1 MNIPLLNIEIKNPFR
16 KKIEAKKPPEELLQD
31 VAMPTEAG
39 RSSQS
44 IYKTVGFGDFHKI
57 DPLFRKD
64 ILDTLENLSICNN
77 DFSNAVENVVK
88 LANSKHKVYLH
99 EGASDKLIT
108 QVNEYLNK
116 HERKWYRGGIET
128 LKNDLLTQLAIFG
141 ALSAEKVLRRDLKGV
156 SRIALVNHKN
166 IVFYYENDRY
176 VPYQENVSV
185 WSDNSKKPFGRI
197 KLNPFTYK
205 YLSLSRINENPY
217 GIPPMLA
224 ALRENDVD
232 DYLVDNLRYV
242 AKKHGILG
250 FLSVAVSPIAKMQ
263 GEDDDSYYLRSEQY
277 LKKITPSIEQGYRNG
292 VLLGFKNAHEIKMQS
307 STADGSSAKELVE
320 LVDIKKMSGLKQ
332 DPSLLGRPFNVSEA
346 IGRVIFEKWTRQL
359 STYQNIVKEF
369 LEDLYKTELV
379 LAGFDIKNIYVEFD
393 APSTKDGL
401 RAEQARQLQIMNV
414 VSLRDNGII
423 SQAQAAKEL
432 NYDKPFGEAPKLEPT
447 DKSNVPKSQ
456 KQIDKGS

>member
-1 MNIPLLNIEIKNPFR
+1 MKIPFFNIEIKNPFSR
-16 KKIEAKKPPEELLQD
+16 KIEIARKPPEPLASES
-31 VAMPTEAG
+31 AMPTEAA

-44 IYKTVGFGDFHKI
+44 IYATLGINNFNKI
-57 DPLFRKD
+57 EPLYRKH
-64 ILDTLENLSICNN
+64 ILDSLEQLAICNN

-99 EGASDKLIT
+99 EGASEALIT
-108 QVNEYLNK
+108 KVNEYLNK
-116 HERKWYRGGIET
+116 TEGKWYRGGIET
-128 LKNDLLTQLAIFG
+128 LKNDLLVQLAIFG
-141 ALSAEKVLRRDLKGV
+141 ALSAEKIIKRDLSGV

-166 IVFYYENDRY
+166 IVFYYEKDRY
-176 VPYQENVSV
+176 IPYQEGILST
-185 WSDNSKKPFGRI
+185 DNKLGRI

-205 YLSLSRINENPY
+205 YLSLTRINENPY

-232 DYLVDNLRYV
+232 EYLVDNLRYV

-250 FLSVAVSPIAKMQ
+250 FLSVLVQPLSKAQ
-263 GEDDDSYYLRSEQY
+263 GEDDKAYYKRLEDY
-277 LKKITPSIEQGYRNG
+277 LNQIKPSVEAGYRNG
-292 VLLGFKNAHEIKMQS
+292 MLLGFKGSHEVNMQS

-359 STYQNIVKEF
+359 STYQNILKEF
-369 LEDLYKTELV
+369 LEDLYRTELI
-379 LAGFDIKNIYVEFD
+379 LAGFDVKNIYVEFD

-432 NYDKPFGEAPKLEPT
+432 NYDKPFKEAPVLQPT
-447 DKSNVPKSQ
+447 DKSNIPKSQ
-456 KQIDKGS
+456 KQVDKGS